1 MKIALIGYGKM
12 GKEIEKIALQQK
24 DEIVLRISSKNINE
38 IKDLGIIAPDV
49 CIEFSRPESA
59 FENIKGCLEH
69 GIPVVSGTTA
79 WLDQLEEAKALAAK
93 HNTALFYAPNYSLGV
108 NLFFEL
114 NRYAAKLL
122 RNYPNYETSIEE
134 IHHKEKLDAPSGT
147 AIRLAEHLMTE
158 LPEKNS
164 WSLDKKSSNK
174 DLVISS
180 KREDGVPGTH
190 TTFFQSQEDEI
201 SLTHVAH
208 SRKGFANGAYQAAH
222 WIVGKTG
229 YFEMKDM
236 LGIK

>member
-12 GKEIEKIALQQK
+12 GKEIEKIALQQN

-38 IKDLGIIAPDV
+38 IRDLSIIAPDV

-59 FENIKGCLEH
+59 FDNIKCCLKN

-79 WLDQLEEAKALAAK
+79 WLEKLEEAKALAIQN
-93 HNTALFYAPNYSLGV
+93 NTALFYAPNYSLGV

-122 RNYPNYETSIEE
+122 NNYPNYNTSVEE

-147 AIRLAEHLMTE
+147 AIRLSKHLMTE
-158 LPEKNS
+158 LPHKNR
-164 WSLDKKSSNK
+164 WALDQVK
-174 DLVISS
+174 DNSELLITA

-190 TTFFQSQEDEI
+190 STYFKSDEDEI

-222 WIVGKTG
+222 WVIGKIG